1 MQRVVITDFLNDDLQ
16 PEREGLAGLAEV
28 EALDAYCEQNLTG
41 RIEDAA
47 AIMMYHNLAI
57 TQETI
62 QRLTCCKLIVRC
74 GAGIDNVDHVYARSR
89 GIAVANV
96 PDYGTEEVAD
106 SAMGMMLA
114 LVRGVN
120 LYNVRMREH
129 PEPWMYSVAGPIY
142 RLRNRQLG
150 IVGLGRIGTAVAL
163 RAKALGM
170 QVGFYDPYKPDGYDK
185 ALGVRRYET
194 VEELFATSH
203 VVSLHCPLTD
213 ETRHVVNADSLSLL
227 PQGAFLVNTARGGV
241 VDTAAIP
248 EALASGRLA
257 GAAIDVLVGE
267 PPAADD
273 PLLVAWRDRSH
284 PAYERLIVN
293 PHAAFYSVEGL
304 LDMRI
309 KGTEACRRALLGL
322 PLRNVVN
329 GVGQSPQ

>member
-1 MQRVVITDFLNDDLQ
+1 MHRVVITDFLNDELEA
-16 PEREGLAGLAEV
+16 ERRGLEGVAEV
-28 EALDAYCEQNLTG
+28 EALDGYSEDDLIG

-47 AIMMYHNLAI
+47 AIMMYHNLSV
-57 TQETI
+57 TKQTI
-62 QRLTCCKLIVRC
+62 DRLECCRLIVRC

-106 SAMGMMLA
+106 SAIGMMLA

-120 LYNVRMREH
+120 LYNVRLRNR
-129 PEPWMYSVAGPIY
+129 PDPWMYAVAGPIH
-142 RLRNRQLG
+142 RLRDQQLG

-170 QVGFYDPYKPDGYDK
+170 RVGFYDPYKADGYDK
-185 ALGVRRYET
+185 ALGITRYES
-194 VEELFATSH
+194 VEELFKTSS
-203 VVSLHCPLTD
+203 VLSTHCPLTD
-213 ETRHVVNADSLSLL
+213 ETTHLVNAESLHWL
-227 PQGAFLVNTARGGV
+227 PEGAFLVNTARGGV
-241 VDTAAIP
+241 VDTAALP
-248 EALASGRLA
+248 DALARGQLA

-267 PPAADD
+267 PPADD
-273 PLLVAWRDRSH
+273 NPLLVAWRDPTH
-284 PAYERLIVN
+284 PAYERLIIN

-304 LDMRI
+304 RDMRT

-329 GVGQSPQ
+329 